1 MVLIVSIAITFVGL
15 VMTEKECKG
24 GFQDASKMCTFDV
37 GADYTDYNYE
47 HIMTCSLGKNSF
59 TIYALVQEVS
69 STGDKKEKKNE
80 KGEVLT
86 NTQEINELKRV

>member
-69 STGDKKEKKNE
+69 STGDKKKKKMKREKCLQTRRK
-80 KGEVLT
+80 
-86 NTQEINELKRV
+86 